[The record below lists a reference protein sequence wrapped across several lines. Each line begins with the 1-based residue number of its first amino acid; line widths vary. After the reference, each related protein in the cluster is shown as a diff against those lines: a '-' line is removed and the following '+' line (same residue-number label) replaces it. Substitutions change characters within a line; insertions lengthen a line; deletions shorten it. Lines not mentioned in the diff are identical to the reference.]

1 MVYSIEYIDY
11 NDRRNITIEE
21 KERLKSLLKMNN
33 HSDEELELITDFFLN
48 DQKYKKTPLDDIV
61 TLEKKNKLEKIYA
74 NLVNRE
80 QEKISE
86 YKDIQKMIV
95 MVSYAEILDIDNILF
110 ELPIE
115 KSIRIFPNLDTFYL
129 LYTSGT
135 EDVFKDVSKKLTS
148 IFKKNGLKNINIF
161 GKKVENTI
169 ESIYPYLKELVREG
183 KISKNDTILDLTTG
197 MKVAGIAL
205 YKLAVERGIKIINWK
220 EEFLALPS
228 KSNEKPGKNIRIPF
242 SVCLEILKEPIKES
256 SKNYENINSALKNK
270 EYSLVANLF
279 NVIGDEDK
287 AFLFEKIDKIFSLNF
302 MLSFESNSFFQELKN
317 IVKEIISY
325 KNFTAD
331 TRKKMKDFLA
341 LISVL
346 AFYEETYSDD
356 TIEDETVVD
365 DENWRNALVKL
376 FGSSMELSIDEMI
389 DCCYPTED
397 KSILDKDNIYDYITL
412 TILDSKFKS
421 DNNEFINEK
430 LLEFISKFIQVN
442 KTSKSIKDELNILLD
457 KKIKEKLD
465 KALNLEKAF
474 KMDIQKT
481 IYIKNGIL
489 TIEKF
494 NLNIDLAE
502 YESSKLFM
510 NRNNQN
516 FNSVPGKLIMKTLE
530 SPNYQLHR
538 DDFSTIISESGN
550 EKILYKVKS
559 EAVVNLNN
567 IINNELKKIRKE
579 PKDFLISDFKPKD
592 NYLGLYPIIVN
603 EEFYI

>member
-1 MVYSIEYIDY
+1 M
-11 NDRRNITIEE
+11 EE
-21 KERLKSLLKMNN
+21 KERIKSLLKMNN
-33 HSDEELELITDFFLN
+33 HSDEELDLITDFFLN
-48 DQKYKKTPLDDIV
+48 DQKYKKTSLDDIE
-61 TLEKKNKLEKIYA
+61 TLEKKSKLEKIYA

-135 EDVFKDVSKKLTS
+135 EDVFKDVSTKLTS
-148 IFKKNGLKNINIF
+148 IFKKKGLKNINIF

-220 EEFLALPS
+220 EEFLALP
-228 KSNEKPGKNIRIPF
+228 KKPNEKSGKNIRIPF
-242 SVCLEILKEPIKES
+242 SVCLEVLKEPIKES
-256 SKNYENINSALKNK
+256 SKNYENINSALRNK

-287 AFLFEKIDKIFSLNF
+287 AFLFEKIDKIFSLDF
-302 MLSFESNSFFQELKN
+302 MLSFESDSFFQELKN

-346 AFYEETYSDD
+346 AFYEETDFDD
-356 TIEDETVVD
+356 IIEDETDVNN
-365 DENWRNALVKL
+365 ENWRNSLVKL
-376 FGSSMELSIDEMI
+376 IGSSMELNIVEMI

-430 LLEFISKFIQVN
+430 LLEFISKFIRVN
-442 KTSKSIKDELNILLD
+442 KTSKSIKDELNTLLN
-457 KKIKEKLD
+457 KKIQEKLD
-465 KALNLEKAF
+465 SALDLEKAF
-474 KMDIQKT
+474 KMDVQKT

-494 NLNIDLAE
+494 NLSIDLVE

-510 NRNNQN
+510 NHNNQN
-516 FNSVPGKLIMKTLE
+516 FNSSYGKIIMKTLE

-538 DDFSTIISESGN
+538 NDFSTITKESKN
-550 EKILYKVKS
+550 KNILYKVKS

-567 IINNELKKIRKE
+567 IINNELKKIGKE

>member
-1 MVYSIEYIDY
+1 MIEGK
-11 NDRRNITIEE
+11 E
-21 KERLKSLLKMNN
+21 KIKSLLKMNN
-33 HSDEELELITDFFLN
+33 HSDEELDLITDFFLN
-48 DQKYKKTPLDDIV
+48 DQKYKKTSLDDIV
-61 TLEKKNKLEKIYA
+61 TLEKKSKLEKIYA

-80 QEKISE
+80 HEKISE

-161 GKKVENTI
+161 GKKIENTI

-302 MLSFESNSFFQELKN
+302 MLSFESDSFFQELKN

-356 TIEDETVVD
+356 TIENETAVD

-430 LLEFISKFIQVN
+430 LLEFISKFIRVN
-442 KTSKSIKDELNILLD
+442 KTSKSIKDELNTLLD

-516 FNSVPGKLIMKTLE
+516 FNSVPGKLIIKTLE

-559 EAVVNLNN
+559 EAIVNLNN
-567 IINNELKKIRKE
+567 IINTELRKVGKDS
-579 PKDFLISDFKPKD
+579 KDFLISDFRTKD
-592 NYLGLYPIIVN
+592 NYLGFYPIIIN
-603 EEFYI
+603 EDFYI

>member
-1 MVYSIEYIDY
+1 M
-11 NDRRNITIEE
+11 IEE
-21 KERLKSLLKMNN
+21 KERIKSLLKMNN

-61 TLEKKNKLEKIYA
+61 TLEKKSKLEKIYA

-135 EDVFKDVSKKLTS
+135 EDVFKDVSRKLTS
-148 IFKKNGLKNINIF
+148 IFKKKGLKNINIF
-161 GKKVENTI
+161 GKKIENTI

-302 MLSFESNSFFQELKN
+302 MLSFESDSFFQELKN

-442 KTSKSIKDELNILLD
+442 KTSKSIKDELNTLLD

-579 PKDFLISDFKPKD
+579 PKDFLISDFKSKD
-592 NYLGLYPIIVN
+592 NYLGLYPIVVN

>member
-1 MVYSIEYIDY
+1 MIEGK
-11 NDRRNITIEE
+11 E
-21 KERLKSLLKMNN
+21 KIKSLLKMNN
-33 HSDEELELITDFFLN
+33 HSDEELDLITDFFLN

-61 TLEKKNKLEKIYA
+61 TLEKKSKLEKIYA

-161 GKKVENTI
+161 GKKIENTI

-302 MLSFESNSFFQELKN
+302 MLSFESDSFFQELKN

-356 TIEDETVVD
+356 TIEDETAVD

-389 DCCYPTED
+389 GCCYPTED

-430 LLEFISKFIQVN
+430 LLEFISKFIRVN
-442 KTSKSIKDELNILLD
+442 KTSKSIKDELNTLLD

-567 IINNELKKIRKE
+567 IINTELRKVGKDS
-579 PKDFLISDFKPKD
+579 KDFLISDFRTKD
-592 NYLGLYPIIVN
+592 NYLGFYPIIIN
-603 EEFYI
+603 EDFYI